1 MEKIKFKPPAF
12 NLQVL
17 PKILEYISHLED
29 GDYVLSISKARKNR
43 SLTQNAYFHAM
54 VGELADVTGKGFDEI
69 KIALN
74 TEYGSLAKDEDG
86 NTIGFMLPKSV
97 KPETLYKYTR
107 WFDTRDINGK
117 EFDCYMAYKETH
129 LLDSAEM
136 AKLIDGTIRECEQYG
151 IETLSASEVALLKG
165 NDI

>member
-1 MEKIKFKPPAF
+1 MEKIKFKPSAF
-12 NLQVL
+12 NLQIL

-54 VGELADVTGKGFDEI
+54 VGELADVTGKGFDEV

-86 NTIGFMLPKSV
+86 NTIGFVLPKSV

-129 LLDSAEM
+129 LLNSTEM